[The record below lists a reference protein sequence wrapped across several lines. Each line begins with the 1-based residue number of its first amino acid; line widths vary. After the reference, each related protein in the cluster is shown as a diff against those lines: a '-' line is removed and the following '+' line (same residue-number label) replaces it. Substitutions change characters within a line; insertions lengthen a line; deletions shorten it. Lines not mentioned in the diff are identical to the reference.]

1 MENHRQPSVFSI
13 DTLLCKEDKQE
24 RALPRPQWAY
34 PPCTNTTGTPCGL
47 GDVWQPECE
56 GEGEDVVSTTTDTV
70 DTAKDPDTKDCSSD
84 TRVKGGAGYEDRK
97 KRARTAFTAAQIK
110 LLEAEFEKS
119 KYLSVSKRLQ
129 LSKAL
134 MLTETQIKIWFQNR
148 RTKWKRKY
156 TNDLEML
163 ALQYCSS
170 MGVLAPRPLFLGDRL
185 WFFNH
190 PDLTSVGG
198 SGGSPLVLPTP
209 TPHPQPPPT
218 ARPPPYF
225 YPVVGLPRG
234 FQPSVLGE

>member
-1 MENHRQPSVFSI
+1 MENLRQPSVFSI
-13 DTLLCKEDKQE
+13 ETLLCKDDKQE
-24 RALPRPQWAY
+24 RGPGLPPSQWNY
-34 PPCTNTTGTPCGL
+34 TPCPDTSTGTTCGV
-47 GDVWQPECE
+47 GDVWQL
-56 GEGEDVVSTTTDTV
+56 EGEDVVSTTTESV
-70 DTAKDPDTKDCSSD
+70 DTPKDSDTKDCTSD
-84 TRVKGGAGYEDRK
+84 SRLKGSAGYEDRK

-190 PDLTSVGG
+190 PDLNNVPGNGG
-198 SGGSPLVLPTP
+198 PPLVIPA
-209 TPHPQPPPT
+209 PQPSS
-218 ARPPPYF
+218 RPPPYF
-225 YPVVGLPRG
+225 YPVVGLPGG
-234 FQPSVLGE
+234 FQPPVLGE